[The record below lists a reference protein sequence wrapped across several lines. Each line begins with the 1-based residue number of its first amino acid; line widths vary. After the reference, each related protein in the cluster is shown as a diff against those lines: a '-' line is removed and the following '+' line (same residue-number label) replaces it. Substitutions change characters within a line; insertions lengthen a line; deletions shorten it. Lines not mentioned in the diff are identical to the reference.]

1 MILDG
6 RQKKLVP
13 TARMAAGAKIHWLTT
28 ELPKSRDRG
37 YQWSF
42 PGDTTL
48 LAALRDIADKR
59 TRVRL

>member
-28 ELPKSRDRG
+28 ELPKSRDRVPVEFSRG
-37 YQWSF
+37 HHP
-42 PGDTTL
+42 PGCS
-48 LAALRDIADKR
+48 AGHC
-59 TRVRL
+59 